1 VSGGGLVAGEPLTD
15 LLEQYGDTTFFLER
29 LIAGLKKKQQ
39 AGDWDKSL
47 GVKEAGASYA
57 AEDADLLF
65 ELPEEKDSDEL
76 GGTLGN
82 SEELGG
88 IELP

>member
-1 VSGGGLVAGEPLTD
+1 
-15 LLEQYGDTTFFLER
+15 LEQYGDTTFFLER

-57 AEDADLLF
+57 AQDADLPF
-65 ELPEEKDSDEL
+65 ELPEEKDSEVL
-76 GGTLGN
+76 EGIQGN
-82 SEELGG
+82 SEELG
-88 IELP
+88 IEPSSPEFPRAPLNFEF